1 MVVIAAFDDAITYA
15 SITKYDEVFAKYIRS
30 CALKFWKGSSRY
42 FSPYVVL
49 FQSSMTGKSRL
60 LKEIAQ
66 KKFFTVMICVRKP
79 SLVVQPPRT
88 KAVADAL
95 FQGNITSSTDT
106 MLVLLKSY
114 LLQFQQWV
122 DKSVKEESQITPKD
136 WHSQQQEAD
145 TEVGRALIDASR
157 TSNFNMNLPDWSAVL
172 RKLREHPA
180 RASLDL
186 LFVFDEA
193 RELLTK
199 VDENGIDLFR
209 YLFVCMYVDSI
220 CMYT

>member
-1 MVVIAAFDDAITYA
+1 
-15 SITKYDEVFAKYIRS
+15 
-30 CALKFWKGSSRY
+30 
-42 FSPYVVL
+42 
-49 FQSSMTGKSRL
+49 
-60 LKEIAQ
+60 
-66 KKFFTVMICVRKP
+66 
-79 SLVVQPPRT
+79 
-88 KAVADAL
+88 
-95 FQGNITSSTDT
+95 

-114 LLQFQQWV
+114 LLQFQQWI

-199 VDENGIDLFR
+199 VDKNGIDLFR
-209 YLFVCMYVDSI
+209 YLFVCVYINFI
-220 CMYT
+220 CMYTYT